1 MTLLS
6 VVRDVCACVGV
17 DSPTAVVGATATDRT
32 MFEMLALANETVD
45 SITADTRDWK
55 TLIKTVVLTGDG
67 VINSSGVWVG
77 TEAFPLPADYR
88 RLLKAG
94 NLWRSSSTIQPMRFF
109 PDTDEWMQR
118 RAANY
123 VDGRGEWTIYG
134 GAIHIQPIMG
144 AATSKA
150 PAITARFA
158 YLSKNSIALA
168 AGGFGDRFAAD
179 GDTFLLPERVFRL
192 GMVWRWKA
200 GKGSPY
206 AEDMGSYENAMAN
219 AMGAD
224 APAPIILDRLPISA
238 AANVAYPFWPVPTP

>member
-1 MTLLS
+1 MTLLT

-17 DSPTAVVGATATDRT
+17 DSPAAVVGVTATDRT

-55 TLIKTVVLTGDG
+55 MLIKSVVLTGDG
-67 VINSSGVWVG
+67 V

-109 PDTDEWMQR
+109 PDTDEWLQR

-144 AATSKA
+144 VGISAHY
-150 PAITARFA
+150 A
-158 YLSKNSIALA
+158 YLGKNSIALA
-168 AGGFGDRFAAD
+168 AGGFGDRFTAD

-238 AANVAYPFWPVPTP
+238 AANVAYPFFPVPTP